1 LQWRRCRRVT
11 FEVMRQRSLLVS
23 VLVML
28 LAAAACSSRAGEAP
42 RAAAAGPTDS
52 PPVLNPEPPD
62 VAARQRAYDAHIAA
76 LRERLAAADH
86 GDLDI
91 RVEEPFV
98 VVGDDGAAALE
109 RRARTV
115 RWAVEHLERDFF
127 DRRPTRILNVYL
139 FGNARSYQRGVKAL
153 TGGAPTTPY
162 GFYSSEHDGLF
173 MNIATGGGTL
183 VHEIVHPYVEADFP
197 EAPPWLNEGLGS
209 LFEQSSER
217 DGHIIGETNWRLAG
231 LQEAIRAGEVP
242 TFRALTKMSEH
253 AFYVKDRGTNYAQA
267 RYLLYYLQEQGT
279 LRDFYRAF
287 RAARATD
294 PTGYDTLVAAL
305 GERDMAAFQRRWEA
319 WVLRLRFDG

>member
-1 LQWRRCRRVT
+1 
-11 FEVMRQRSLLVS
+11 MRTGSLL
-23 VLVML
+23 LM
-28 LAAAACSSRAGEAP
+28 LAAAACSGRAEP
-42 RAAAAGPTDS
+42 VRAAAGPADA

-62 VAARQRAYDAHIAA
+62 VAARQRAYDAHITA
-76 LRERLAAADH
+76 LRERLADAGVD
-86 GDLDI
+86 GLDL

-98 VVGDDGAAALE
+98 VLGDDGPAVLE

-127 DRRPTRILNVYL
+127 DQRPTRILDVYL

-217 DGHIIGETNWRLAG
+217 DGHIVGETNWRLAG
-231 LQEAIRAGEVP
+231 LQEAIRGGEVP

-267 RYLLYYLQEQGT
+267 RYLLYYLQEQGK

-305 GERDMAAFQRRWEA
+305 GVRDMAAFQKRWEA
-319 WVLRLRFDG
+319 WVLTLRFE

>member
-1 LQWRRCRRVT
+1 LQSGGGRRVT
-11 FEVMRQRSLLVS
+11 FSVMRACIS
-23 VLVML
+23 VLIV
-28 LAAAACSSRAGEAP
+28 AAACSGRGGESRTAP
-42 RAAAAGPTDS
+42 AAAGAGDA
-52 PPVLNPEPPD
+52 PPVVNPEPTD
-62 VAARQRAYDAHIAA
+62 VAAKSRAYDRHIAE
-76 LRERLAAADH
+76 LRARLAKVGY
-86 GDLDI
+86 GDLAV

-98 VVGDDGAAALE
+98 VLGDHSPDLLE

-127 DRRPTRILNVYL
+127 TKRPTRILDIYL
-139 FGNARSYQRGVKAL
+139 FGTARSYERGVKKL
-153 TGGAPTTPY
+153 TGDAPSTPY

-242 TFRALTKMSEH
+242 TFRALTKMNEN
-253 AFYVKDRGTNYAQA
+253 AFYMKDRGTNYAQA
-267 RYLLYYLQEQGT
+267 RYLLYYLQEEGT

-305 GERDMAAFQRRWEA
+305 GERDMTAFQKRWER
-319 WVLRLRFDG
+319 WVLSLRFDG